1 MANQTFKLSE
11 IKLPEKYN
19 LNAFMENEK
28 RIIQE
33 LKTKKIIC
41 RRNYVLSIGIQLNMW
56 DWVQIFFLKYG
67 YKSDNILS
75 LKEMLSVKKKVI
87 ITE

>member
-1 MANQTFKLSE
+1 
-11 IKLPEKYN
+11 
-19 LNAFMENEK
+19 MENEK

-33 LKTKKIIC
+33 LTTKKIIC

>member
-41 RRNYVLSIGIQLNMW
+41 RRNYVLSIGIQLNM
-56 DWVQIFFLKYG
+56 
-67 YKSDNILS
+67 
-75 LKEMLSVKKKVI
+75 
-87 ITE
+87 

>member
-1 MANQTFKLSE
+1 
-11 IKLPEKYN
+11 
-19 LNAFMENEK
+19 MENEK

-33 LKTKKIIC
+33 LTAKKTIC
-41 RRNYVLSIGIQLNMW
+41 RRNYVLSIEIQLNIW

-75 LKEMLSVKKKVI
+75 LKEMLSVKKKVT

>member
-1 MANQTFKLSE
+1 
-11 IKLPEKYN
+11 
-19 LNAFMENEK
+19 MENEK